1 MTKLLRINMGTTL
14 KEAIFVMAE
23 GNPGAISALIE
34 LATKADMPWI
44 IPFGHMD
51 EAGVYGPRIWMLY
64 KDVFNY
70 DARAMEHD
78 IRMLGIPSILAGQT
92 DLYRQEWDFYG
103 KNSEGAKKDAIG
115 KEKSDAKGVARVDQG

>member
-1 MTKLLRINMGTTL
+1 MQRSLRISGEMTI
-14 KEAIFVMAE
+14 KEAVLVMAE
-23 GNPGAISALIE
+23 GNPGALKALLE

-44 IPFGHMD
+44 VPFGHLD
-51 EAGVYGPRIWMLY
+51 EASVYGPRIWMLY

-78 IRMLGIPSILAGQT
+78 IRMLGIPAIIAGQN

-103 KNSEGAKKDAIG
+103 KRTSPQAPGA
-115 KEKSDAKGVARVDQG
+115 STRL